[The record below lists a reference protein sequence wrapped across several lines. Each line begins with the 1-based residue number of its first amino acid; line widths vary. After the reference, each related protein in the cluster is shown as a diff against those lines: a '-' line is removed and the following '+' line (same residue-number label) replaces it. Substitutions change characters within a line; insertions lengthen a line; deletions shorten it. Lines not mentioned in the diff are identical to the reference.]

1 MESKSKADS
10 ESMPMEDVVN
20 QFGDKG
26 MKRLPYISFL
36 LVFVL
41 SVSPK
46 ITLI

>member
-1 MESKSKADS
+1 MEAESKADS

-20 QFGDKG
+20 QFGYKG

-36 LVFVL
+36 MVVVL